1 MSAAIQNEA
10 KKTPAKAARKT
21 PAKKTAVTPDA
32 PANDATTSHI
42 PFNKLFRSPLNVR
55 RTTPAATIEE
65 LADNIKALGLIQSL
79 AVVPD
84 GDRFGVVAGG
94 RRFLAMELLAE
105 RGEWSE
111 TAPVLCRI
119 VTPAEAEEISLAENV
134 QRHAMHPA
142 DQFEA
147 FSRLVDSGRSVE
159 EVAQRF
165 GVSASIVMKRLK
177 LAAVAPA
184 VMEAFREDRLTLEQV
199 SAFTISDDAEAQTN
213 VLQWV
218 LDTHFQVAPHSI
230 KGRLMQG
237 SITQGSRLVTF
248 VGLDAYTA
256 AGGTVVQ
263 DLFGENG
270 YLTDAALLHELAET
284 KLADIEAGI
293 RAEGWSWV
301 ERVADRPSWFYSAER
316 LTPREGE
323 NTPEEA
329 ARIEEIADRLAAIEE
344 GSAEEGMTDEE
355 DEEYDTLTAELDELR
370 AASSRW
376 TDEQKAQAGVFIM
389 SEGHEVGTV
398 HRGMVKPGSRKQQN
412 AATNGAQDAS
422 ESPATGIPAGL
433 TENLYRERT
442 AALQA
447 ALSRDS
453 VMILRVLV
461 HAMVS
466 EYYGAMSPRFETPE
480 TPQDKATNPALCA
493 VAEYRVQHLNPLRLP
508 ASADLWPWLLKQDE
522 TALIDI
528 LAACALPYVNAGR
541 EDWSADSQRT
551 PAREIAA
558 SIGFDMREWWKP
570 DAENFFRSLTK
581 ATIAECITEA
591 GGSPGDWQKA
601 KRDALATD
609 AASAAAESGWLPPM
623 LRTPV
628 SQQD

>member
-10 KKTPAKAARKT
+10 KKSPAKAARTT
-21 PAKKTAVTPDA
+21 PAKKSTVTPEA
-32 PANDATTSHI
+32 PANDATTTHI
-42 PFNKLFRSPLNVR
+42 PFSKLFRSPMNVR
-55 RTTPAATIEE
+55 RTTPAAAIEE
-65 LADNIKALGLIQSL
+65 LAENIKALGLIQSL

-105 RGEWSE
+105 RGDWSE
-111 TAPVLCRI
+111 TTPVLCRI
-119 VTPAEAEEISLAENV
+119 VTPEEAEEISLAENV

-165 GVSASIVMKRLK
+165 GVSASIVIKRLK

-184 VMEAFREDRLTLEQV
+184 VMEAFREDRLTLDQV
-199 SAFTISDDAEAQTN
+199 SAFTVSDDPEAQAN

-218 LDTHFQVAPHSI
+218 LDTPYQVAPHTI

-237 SITQGSRLVTF
+237 SITQGSRLVSF

-284 KLADIEAGI
+284 KIADLEAGI

-301 ERVADRPSWFYSAER
+301 ERVAERPSWFYSAER
-316 LTPREGE
+316 LTPCEGE

-329 ARIEEIADRLAAIEE
+329 ARIEEIADRLVAIEE

-355 DEEYDTLTAELDELR
+355 DEEYDALTAELEELR
-370 AASSRW
+370 AASRRW
-376 TDEQKAQAGVFIM
+376 TDEQKAAAGVFIL
-389 SEGHEVGTV
+389 SEGHEVGSV
-398 HRGMVKPGSRKQQN
+398 LRGIVKPGSRKQPN
-412 AATNGAQDAS
+412 AATNGAEDAK
-422 ESPATGIPAGL
+422 ESPTTGIPTGL
-433 TENLYRERT
+433 TDTLYRERT

-493 VAEYRVQHLNPLRLP
+493 VAEYRLEHLNPLRLP
-508 ASADLWPWLLKQDE
+508 QSPDLWPWLLKQDE
-522 TALIDI
+522 VALIDI

-541 EDWSADSQRT
+541 DDWSKDQQRT

-558 SIGFDMREWWKP
+558 SIGFDMRDWWKP
-570 DAENFFRSLTK
+570 NADNFFRSLTK
-581 ATIAECITEA
+581 ATLAESITEA
-591 GGSPGDWQKA
+591 GGNPGDWQKA
-601 KRDALATD
+601 KRDALAAD
-609 AASAAAESGWLPPM
+609 AANAAERSGWLPPF
-623 LRTPV
+623 LRMPV
-628 SQQD
+628 DR